1 MKRQIALVMI
11 VLAAVPAL
19 AQELQQ
25 GYAPPSETQPIVDK
39 TLRIHLAPDL
49 SALSVSE
56 QRVVE
61 MLIEAG
67 REFQRLHEN
76 MRHRQATE
84 SYILLSDLDKN
95 MGSPAATQNLL
106 TLYYSNQGPIVR
118 DLDNVRRPML
128 PVDPKAPGGTVYPWN
143 VTKDEIDAF
152 LAAHPEERETILHPR
167 TVVRR
172 VSQEDLNAD
181 LARLNR
187 HHEVAKAHPDLE
199 KKLIALGRRPGQT
212 AFYAVPYALA
222 YADELTKVSKILD
235 QAADVIA
242 TEDADFAGYL
252 RARARDLISNDY
264 AAGDSAWVTGHFK
277 TLNAQIGSYET
288 YDDELYGVKTF
299 FGLNV
304 LLRDPAR
311 SDAVRVATRELQ
323 RFEDSLPYD
332 QGKAHKRVRADI
344 PVGVYDI
351 VADFGQSR
359 GANTA
364 TILPNEASTVR
375 KFGRTILLR
384 RNIMEDSGQFE
395 GSQTAFAAAVMPA
408 FAAHLTP
415 AGSSQRTLWHEIG
428 HYLGVDRTSDGRD
441 LDVALEHAAGSLE
454 EMKADLVS
462 LYVSPEL
469 ERMGYYTADQRR
481 ALYASGVRRVLLKNK
496 PERSQVYQTMEL
508 MQWNYF
514 LAHGALSFD
523 AATGKLSIDY
533 DKLPDA
539 VAAMLRET
547 LAVQAAGDATAAT
560 AFIDKWTEWR
570 PDLLERVAQA
580 MRASERYRFAYVTYQ
595 ALEPASR

>member
-1 MKRQIALVMI
+1 
-11 VLAAVPAL
+11 
-19 AQELQQ
+19 
-25 GYAPPSETQPIVDK
+25 
-39 TLRIHLAPDL
+39 
-49 SALSVSE
+49 
-56 QRVVE
+56 
-61 MLIEAG
+61 
-67 REFQRLHEN
+67 

-332 QGKAHKRVRADI
+332 QGKAHKCERTSRSACTTSWPTLDNRAG
-344 PVGVYDI
+344 PTPRPFCPTRRARCASSAAPSCCAATSWKTPGN
-351 VADFGQSR
+351 SR
-359 GANTA
+359 GA
-364 TILPNEASTVR
+364 
-375 KFGRTILLR
+375 R
-384 RNIMEDSGQFE
+384 R
-395 GSQTAFAAAVMPA
+395 
-408 FAAHLTP
+408 
-415 AGSSQRTLWHEIG
+415 R
-428 HYLGVDRTSDGRD
+428 
-441 LDVALEHAAGSLE
+441 
-454 EMKADLVS
+454 
-462 LYVSPEL
+462 SPP
-469 ERMGYYTADQRR
+469 R
-481 ALYASGVRRVLLKNK
+481 
-496 PERSQVYQTMEL
+496 
-508 MQWNYF
+508 
-514 LAHGALSFD
+514 
-523 AATGKLSIDY
+523 
-533 DKLPDA
+533 
-539 VAAMLRET
+539 
-547 LAVQAAGDATAAT
+547 
-560 AFIDKWTEWR
+560 
-570 PDLLERVAQA
+570 
-580 MRASERYRFAYVTYQ
+580 
-595 ALEPASR
+595 